1 MNRTRR
7 LLTVIWIAFFIS
19 GTAGLVYEVVWAR
32 YLDLILGGTTYAH
45 IMVLAAYMGG
55 LAGGAWFFGRISDR
69 LREPL
74 AVYSYLE
81 MAIGVY
87 GLAFPIIFSIGSGL
101 YIFLAGFLGTTGIGG
116 VVNKLLIAV
125 LLLGPSTFM
134 MGGTLP
140 LLTRAVTG
148 MPEMVGRKVSGLY
161 FINSSGA
168 VFGTLAAGFFLIRLF
183 GVQATLTIAAAL
195 NIAVGVSLLAA
206 WRYGWLSGQEG
217 EGEEGTLHEVEEGI
231 LQIEDI
237 KSEPQDL
244 LWKEEVEESRS
255 RTWAAFALWGA
266 GLSGFIVM
274 VYEVSWIRLLS
285 TILGSSTYSFT
296 LMLAAFITGIAL
308 GSLIARRLARYG
320 RPFFHFGLTQFFIG
334 ASLLIT
340 LPLYSKLPYAF
351 LFLQSIVAQTDS
363 GYILYETVK
372 YLFCLAI
379 MLPPTL
385 ASGAALPLA
394 TDVAARLSRNIGSPV
409 GRIFAVNTL
418 GTILGALTG
427 GLVLLPVLG
436 VRHTLELGIAVNILF
451 GLWVLFINPY
461 AARWRKNCAVG
472 AAVLTAMYLM
482 ISGQWDLRALAS
494 GVFRERLEPDS
505 ASEQYRTSI
514 GQLEVVFYEEDV
526 NGTVAVLKRGVDY
539 SLIVNGKADASSY
552 RNDRVTQTLIAAIPA
567 MMVPDA
573 ERAIVIGLGSGQT
586 AGHLL
591 KYPVQQVEIIEISPG
606 VVRASHFFD
615 HINGMPLE
623 DPRTVL
629 VTQDARTYMLT
640 RPDARYDLI
649 LSEPSNPWI
658 AGIGCLFTIEYF
670 SSIRDRLNQ
679 GGVAAQWIHTYE
691 QTDETLGSVIL
702 TFCEAFPHVSIWGM
716 SVSDL
721 LMVGSNEPIV
731 WNFDASE
738 EAFER
743 SGVADDLEWIGVHDL
758 FTLLS
763 RQIMSPLRVRE
774 AISLG
779 GRLNT
784 NNFPFLE
791 YQAPRVFFLDSEA
804 SLHSEFD
811 ERNRT
816 LRNTDLELALYM
828 KDRKPSAEELLNSI
842 AYFDDSIGMLVRLK
856 VSAAAGWL
864 ELDASAQLAIEVAQ
878 KMGYSDLMATVGKTE
893 SIYLSDPSNHEHADM
908 YADALL
914 AVYDLTRSAV
924 FSADRV
930 AGRLM
935 EILPAASGTSSEKR
949 GLYTYRLGQI
959 LFDQGLYEEAILQL
973 NEVIA
978 MMEAGEQVDPAVQP
992 DFLLIYLGKA
1002 LMKLGRFNEAIPIFQ
1017 MAFELNSSNSVAA
1030 FYFAQLRRSRSAAVL
1045 PE

>member
-7 LLTVIWIAFFIS
+7 LFTVIWIAFFVS

-55 LAGGAWFFGRISDR
+55 LASGAWFFGRLSDR
-69 LREPL
+69 LSEPL
-74 AVYSYLE
+74 VIYSYLE

-87 GLAFPIIFSIGSGL
+87 GLAFPIIFSIGSGF

-140 LLTRAVTG
+140 LLTRAVTV
-148 MPEMVGRKVSGLY
+148 MPEMVGRRVSGLY

-168 VFGTLAAGFFLIRLF
+168 VFGALAAGFFLIRWF

-206 WRYGWLSGQEG
+206 WRYGWLSGMGG
-217 EGEEGTLHEVEEGI
+217 EDEEGLPHEAEE
-231 LQIEDI
+231 EEA
-237 KSEPQDL
+237 EPQSL
-244 LWKEEVEESRS
+244 LWKEEVDESRL
-255 RTWAAFALWGA
+255 RTWATVALWGA
-266 GLSGFIVM
+266 GLSGLVVM

-308 GSLIARRLARYG
+308 GSLLARWLARYG

-334 ASLLIT
+334 ASLLVV
-340 LPLYSKLPYAF
+340 LPLYSQLPYAF
-351 LFLQSIVAQTDS
+351 LSLQSIVAHTDS
-363 GYILYETVK
+363 GYALYETVK

-394 TDVAARLSRNIGSPV
+394 TDVAARLSRKIGSPV
-409 GRIFAVNTL
+409 GRIFAINTF
-418 GTILGALTG
+418 GTILGALMG

-436 VRHTLELGIAVNILF
+436 VRHTLELGIAVNMLF
-451 GLWVLFINPY
+451 GLWVLFINPH
-461 AARWRKNCAVG
+461 AVRWRKNCAVG
-472 AAVLTAMYLM
+472 AVVLTAMYLM

-494 GVFRERLEPDS
+494 GVFRERLEPGR
-505 ASEQYRTSI
+505 ATEQYRNSI
-514 GQLEVVFYEEDV
+514 DNLEVVFYEEDV
-526 NGTVAVLKRGVDY
+526 NGTVAVLKRGTDY

-552 RNDRVTQTLIAAIPA
+552 RNDSITQTLIAAIPA

-573 ERAIVIGLGSGQT
+573 ERAMVIGLGSGQT

-591 KYPVQQVEIIEISPG
+591 EYPLKQVEIIEISPG
-606 VVRASHFFD
+606 VVKASHFFD
-615 HINGMPLE
+615 YINGTPLE
-623 DPRTVL
+623 DPRTTL
-629 VTQDARTYMLT
+629 VTQDARTYLLT

-658 AGIGCLFTIEYF
+658 AGIGGLFTIEYF
-670 SSIRDRLNQ
+670 SSLRDRLNA

-691 QTDETLGSVIL
+691 QTNETLGSVLL
-702 TFCEAFPHVSIWGM
+702 TFCEAFPHVSVWGM

-721 LMVGSNEPIV
+721 LLVGSNEPIA
-731 WNFDASE
+731 WDFDASE
-738 EAFER
+738 AAFER
-743 SGVADDLEWIGVHDL
+743 SGVADDLEQIGVNDL

-791 YQAPRVFFLDSEA
+791 YQAPRAFFLDSEA
-804 SLHSEFD
+804 SLHREFD

-816 LRNTDLELALYM
+816 LRNTDLELARYM
-828 KDRKPSAEELLNSI
+828 TGRKPSAEELLNSI
-842 AYFDDSIGMLVRLK
+842 AYFDDSIGMLTRLK

-864 ELDASAQLAIEVAQ
+864 ELDPDAQLSTEMAEE
-878 KMGYSDLMATVGKTE
+878 MGHSDLMATLGKTE
-893 SIYLSDPSNHEHADM
+893 SIYLNDPSNPDNANM

-930 AGRLM
+930 AGSLM
-935 EILPAASGTSSEKR
+935 EILPLASGSNSEKR
-949 GLYTYRLGQI
+949 GLYTYRLGQV
-959 LFDQGLYEEAILQL
+959 LFDQGLYEEAIVQL
-973 NEVIA
+973 NEVVA
-978 MMEAGEQVDPAVQP
+978 MMEAEEQVDPAVQP

-1002 LMKLGRFNEAIPIFQ
+1002 LMKLDRFNEAIPFFQ
-1017 MAFELNSSNSVAA
+1017 MAYELNPGNSVAA
-1030 FYFAQLRRSRSAAVL
+1030 FYFAELRRIVSTVVV